1 MNSARKIYFYH
12 QLSTLLESG
21 ISILRALELLAKQE
35 RGKLGRL
42 LNDLY
47 KSIESGSTFTQA
59 VSLKKN
65 VFSDFEISLIHSGEL
80 TGNLETNLRS
90 IVEYLETVQ
99 RRGRR
104 FLTAILYPVILLH
117 AVILIPPVK
126 IALLEGLIPY
136 LRAVSRPLV
145 YMYLI
150 FLFIPGLLKIIRRS
164 ASLFTP
170 CDRLLWSTPVIGRII
185 KKLAISRFA
194 TSLALS
200 LRAGLNA
207 DIALK
212 TSSQASGSAVIKSRI
227 PESEKFLREEGI
239 AGVLQKTGIF
249 PDTVIEMALT
259 GEKSG
264 KIDEMLLRVASNLE
278 NEATTAINR
287 LLIILPVVI
296 YLAVALYIAYI
307 IISFYLGYFEA
318 ILPK

>member
-1 MNSARKIYFYH
+1 
-12 QLSTLLESG
+12 
-21 ISILRALELLAKQE
+21 
-35 RGKLGRL
+35 
-42 LNDLY
+42 
-47 KSIESGSTFTQA
+47 
-59 VSLKKN
+59 
-65 VFSDFEISLIHSGEL
+65 
-80 TGNLETNLRS
+80 
-90 IVEYLETVQ
+90 
-99 RRGRR
+99 
-104 FLTAILYPVILLH
+104 
-117 AVILIPPVK
+117 
-126 IALLEGLIPY
+126 
-136 LRAVSRPLV
+136 
-145 YMYLI
+145 MYLI

-164 ASLFTP
+164 ASLLTS

-227 PESEKFLREEGI
+227 PESEKSLRQEGI

-296 YLAVALYIAYI
+296 YLAVVLYIAYI